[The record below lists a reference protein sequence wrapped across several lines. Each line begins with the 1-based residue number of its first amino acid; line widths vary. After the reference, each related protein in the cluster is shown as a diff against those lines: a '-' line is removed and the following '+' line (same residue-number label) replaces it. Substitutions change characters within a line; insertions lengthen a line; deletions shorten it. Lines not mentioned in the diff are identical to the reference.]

1 MEREALLRR
10 LADGESHS
18 GEDLA
23 RDFGVT
29 RAAVWKQVAKLKD
42 WGLAVHA
49 VPGQGYRLKQ
59 TVDLLDAKDL
69 RARLRANEGA
79 CPHSVEVF
87 IELES
92 TNRYLL
98 EQRSPE
104 PGALR
109 ACVAEYQ
116 SAGRGRRGRSW
127 TAPLA
132 AGLCL
137 SAAWQFRETPQGL
150 AALTLAVGVV
160 VRRVLERV
168 AEIRIALNWPNDL
181 VWHDRKLGGILVEMT
196 AEAYGCCHVVVGM
209 GLNVAMSAELLDS
222 VSNWDTGAV
231 DLARATNGRS
241 PRRTALAAEL
251 IEAFGL
257 LFTHY
262 EREGFAPYR
271 DEWRAADYLMGKRIS
286 LEESSGPTFGT
297 AHGIG
302 EDGALLL
309 ETAQGLSRRVISG
322 DVSVRPAS

>member
-1 MEREALLRR
+1 MEPEALLRR

-23 RDFGVT
+23 RDFGIT

-42 WGLAVHA
+42 WGLHVHA
-49 VPGQGYRLKQ
+49 VPGRGYRLDQ
-59 TVDLLDAKDL
+59 AVDLLDAKKL
-69 RARLRANEGA
+69 RARLRAAEGA
-79 CPHSVEVF
+79 RLERVEVF
-87 IELES
+87 TELES

-98 EQRSPE
+98 DQRSPE

-127 TAPLA
+127 TAPLG

-137 SAAWQFRETPQGL
+137 SAAWQFRETPPGL

-168 AEIRIALNWPNDL
+168 ADIRIALKWPNDL

-196 AEAYGCCHVVVGM
+196 AEAYGRCHVVVGM
-209 GLNVAMSAELLDS
+209 GLNVAMSCELLDS
-222 VSNWDTGAV
+222 VSDWDAGAV
-231 DLARATNGRS
+231 DLARATNGRA

-251 IEAFGL
+251 IEALGL
-257 LFTHY
+257 LLTDY
-262 EREGFAPYR
+262 EREGFTPYR
-271 DEWRAADYLMGKRIS
+271 DEWRAADYLKGKRIS
-286 LEESSGPTFGT
+286 LQESSGSTFGT
-297 AHGIG
+297 ANGIG

-309 ETAQGLSRRVISG
+309 ETAQGLSIRVISG